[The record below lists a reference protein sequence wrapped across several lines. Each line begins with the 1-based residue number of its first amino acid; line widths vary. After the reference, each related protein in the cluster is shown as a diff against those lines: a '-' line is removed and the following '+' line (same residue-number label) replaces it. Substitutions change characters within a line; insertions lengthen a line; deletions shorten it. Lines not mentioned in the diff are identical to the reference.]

1 MSILA
6 MILAGGK
13 GERLHPLTIHR
24 AKPAVPFGGIYRI
37 IDFTLS
43 NCINSGIR
51 KIAVLPQYKSLSL
64 DKHLRLAWN
73 LFSGELNEYI
83 ISVPPQQRVGEK
95 WYQGTADAIYQNIY
109 MIEKDAPDYILV
121 LAGDH
126 IYKMDY
132 SEMFRYH
139 REQQADATVAAI
151 ETPRRDATGFGI
163 VEVDE
168 GSRIIGFEEKPRDPK
183 PIPGRPETAFA
194 SMGIYLFN
202 TRTLLDYLKSD
213 ALQDTAHDFG
223 RNIIPQMMKTS
234 RVLAYNFKDEN
245 KKEAK
250 YWRDVGTLDAYWE
263 ANMDLVSVDPL
274 LNLYDKAWPIR
285 TYQGQN
291 PPAKFVFAQERRDG
305 RLGIALDSI
314 VAHGCIVSGGRVQ
327 NSVLSPNVRINS
339 YSEVHDSILMENVNI
354 GRRCRIR
361 KAIIDKD
368 ITIPPGTEIGYDLE
382 EDRKRYH
389 VTPSGIVVIAKGTEV
404 TNEAKASVSGG
415 AHKETAPS
423 SRMST
428 VEAGKAPVVPFHGA
442 E

>member
-1 MSILA
+1 MISILA

-43 NCINSGIR
+43 NCINSGVR

-73 LFSGELNEYI
+73 FFSGELNEYI
-83 ISVPPQQRVGEK
+83 ISIPPQQRVGDR
-95 WYQGTADAIYQNIY
+95 WYEGTADAIYQNIY
-109 MIEKDAPDYILV
+109 MIEKDAPDHLLV

-132 SEMFRYH
+132 AEMFRFH
-139 REQQADATVAAI
+139 QGKKADATVAAI
-151 ETPRRDATGFGI
+151 EMPRNMASSFGVI
-163 VEVDE
+163 EVDDDCK
-168 GSRIIGFEEKPRDPK
+168 IVGFEEKPKNPK
-183 PIPGRPETAFA
+183 PIPGRPDMAFA
-194 SMGIYLFN
+194 SMGVYLFN
-202 TRTLLDYLKSD
+202 TKKAIEHLESD

-223 RNIIPQMMKTS
+223 KNIIPQMMRTD
-234 RVLAYNFKDEN
+234 RVCAYNFKDEN

-250 YWRDVGTLDAYWE
+250 YWRDVGTIDAYWE
-263 ANMDLVSVDPL
+263 ANMDLVSVDPQ

-285 TYQGQN
+285 TYQAQN
-291 PPAKFVFAQERRDG
+291 PPAKFVFAQEKKGG

-314 VAHGCIVSGGRVQ
+314 IAHGCIVSGGRVQ
-327 NSVLSPNVRINS
+327 NSVLSPNVRVNS
-339 YSEVHDSILMENVNI
+339 YSEVHDSILMENVDI
-354 GRRCRIR
+354 GRHCRIR

-368 ITIPPGTEIGYDLE
+368 VTIPAGSEIGYNHEKDKKL
-382 EDRKRYH
+382 YH

-404 TNEAKASVSGG
+404 SDEARQNLAEKAG
-415 AHKETAPS
+415 
-423 SRMST
+423 
-428 VEAGKAPVVPFHGA
+428 
-442 E
+442 

>member
-43 NCINSGIR
+43 NCINSRIR

-73 LFSGELNEYI
+73 IFSGELDEYI
-83 ISVPPQQRVGEK
+83 ISVPPQQRVGDK

-109 MIEKDAPDYILV
+109 MIEKDAPDHVLV

-132 SEMFRYH
+132 AEMFRFH
-139 REQQADATVAAI
+139 KENNADATVAAI
-151 ETPRRDATGFGI
+151 EIPKKSAAAFGI
-163 VEVDE
+163 IEVDHNC
-168 GSRIIGFEEKPRDPK
+168 RILDFEEKPQVPK
-183 PIPGRPETAFA
+183 SIPGHPELAFA

-202 TRTLLDYLKSD
+202 TKTLLEYLKSD
-213 ALQDTAHDFG
+213 ALQETSHDFG
-223 RNIIPQMMKTS
+223 KNIIPQMMKTA
-234 RVLAYNFKDEN
+234 RVCAYNFKDEN

-250 YWRDVGTLDAYWE
+250 YWRDVGTIDAYWE
-263 ANMDLVSVDPL
+263 ANMDLVNVDPL

-285 TYQGQN
+285 TYQAQN
-291 PPAKFVFAQERRDG
+291 PPAKFVFAQEKQGG
-305 RLGIALDSI
+305 RLGTALDSI

-327 NSVLSPNVRINS
+327 NSVLSPNVRVNS
-339 YSEVHDSILMENVNI
+339 YSEVYDSILMENVDI
-354 GRRCRIR
+354 GRHCRIR
-361 KAIIDKD
+361 RAIIDKD
-368 ITIPPGTEIGYDLE
+368 VVIPPETELGYNLE
-382 EDRKRYH
+382 EDRQRYH

-404 TNEAKASVSGG
+404 S
-415 AHKETAPS
+415 
-423 SRMST
+423 
-428 VEAGKAPVVPFHGA
+428 GKARAAAIA
-442 E
+442 EERM

>member
-1 MSILA
+1 MSIFA

-13 GERLHPLTIHR
+13 GERLHPLTNHR

-64 DKHLRLAWN
+64 DKHLRMAWN
-73 LFSGELNEYI
+73 LFSGELNEFI

-109 MIEKDAPDYILV
+109 MIEKDAPEHVLV

-132 SEMFRYH
+132 AEMFRLH
-139 REQQADATVAAI
+139 KENKTDATVAAI
-151 ETPRRDATGFGI
+151 ETPRTNATSFGI
-163 VEVDE
+163 VEVDKN
-168 GSRIIGFEEKPRDPK
+168 GRIIGFEEKPKDPR
-183 PIPGRPETAFA
+183 PIPGRPDMAFA

-202 TRTLLDYLKSD
+202 TKTLLEYLKSD

-223 RNIIPQMMKTS
+223 KNIIPHMMKTA
-234 RVLAYNFKDEN
+234 RVCAYNFKDEN

-250 YWRDVGTLDAYWE
+250 YWRDVGTIDAYWE

-285 TYQGQN
+285 TYQAQN
-291 PPAKFVFAQERRDG
+291 PPAKFVFAQEKKGG

-327 NSVLSPNVRINS
+327 NSVLSPNVRVNS
-339 YSEVHDSILMENVNI
+339 YSEVHDSILMENVDI
-354 GRRCRIR
+354 GRHSRIR
-361 KAIIDKD
+361 RAIIDKD
-368 ITIPPGTEIGYDLE
+368 VVIPPETEIGFNLE
-382 EDRKRYH
+382 KDKKRYH

-404 TNEAKASVSGG
+404 SEKA
-415 AHKETAPS
+415 TAAS
-423 SRMST
+423 IADERM
-428 VEAGKAPVVPFHGA
+428 
-442 E
+442 

>member
-43 NCINSGIR
+43 NCINSKIR

-83 ISVPPQQRVGEK
+83 ISVPPQQRVSDK

-109 MIEKDAPDYILV
+109 MIEKDAPDHVMV

-132 SEMFRYH
+132 DEMFLFH
-139 REQQADATVAAI
+139 KENGADATVAAI
-151 ETPRRDATGFGI
+151 ETPKKSAAAFGVI
-163 VEVDE
+163 EVDVNN
-168 GSRIIGFEEKPRDPK
+168 RILGFEEKPKNPK
-183 PIPGRPETAFA
+183 CIPGRPDMAFA

-202 TRTLLDYLKSD
+202 TKTLLEYLKSD
-213 ALQDTAHDFG
+213 ALKDTAHDFG
-223 RNIIPQMMKTS
+223 KNIIPQMMKTS
-234 RVLAYNFKDEN
+234 RVCAYNFKDEN

-250 YWRDVGTLDAYWE
+250 YWRDVGTIDAYWE
-263 ANMDLVSVDPL
+263 ANMDLVSVDPQ
-274 LNLYDKAWPIR
+274 LNLYDREWPIR
-285 TYQGQN
+285 TYQAQN
-291 PPAKFVFAQERRDG
+291 PPAKFVFAQEEKGG

-314 VAHGCIVSGGRVQ
+314 VAHGCIISGGRVQ
-327 NSVLSPNVRINS
+327 NSVLSPNVRVNS
-339 YSEVHDSILMENVNI
+339 FSEVHESILMENVDI
-354 GRRCRIR
+354 GRHCRIR

-368 ITIPPGTEIGYDLE
+368 VTIPPDTEIGYDLK
-382 EDRKRYH
+382 EDKKLYH
-389 VTPSGIVVIAKGTEV
+389 VTPSGLVVIPKGSEIS
-404 TNEAKASVSGG
+404 NKARAEA
-415 AHKETAPS
+415 
-423 SRMST
+423 M
-428 VEAGKAPVVPFHGA
+428 A
-442 E
+442 EERA

>member
-83 ISVPPQQRVGEK
+83 ISVPPQQRVGDK

-109 MIEKDAPDYILV
+109 MIEKDAPDHLLV

-132 SEMFRYH
+132 AEMFRFH
-139 REQQADATVAAI
+139 KEHKADATVAAI
-151 ETPRRDATGFGI
+151 EIQKKSAAAFGVI
-163 VEVDE
+163 EVDDQ
-168 GSRIIGFEEKPRDPK
+168 SRVIGFEEKPSEPK
-183 PIPGRPETAFA
+183 HIPGRPELALA
-194 SMGIYLFN
+194 SMGVYLFN
-202 TRTLLDYLKSD
+202 TKTLLEYLKSD
-213 ALQDTAHDFG
+213 ALQDTSHDFG
-223 RNIIPQMMKTS
+223 KNIIPQMMKTS
-234 RVLAYNFKDEN
+234 RVCAYNFKDEN

-250 YWRDVGTLDAYWE
+250 YWRDVGTIDAYWE

-274 LNLYDKAWPIR
+274 LNLYDNAWPIR

-291 PPAKFVFAQERRDG
+291 PPAKFVFAQEKKGG

-314 VAHGCIVSGGRVQ
+314 VSHGCIVSGGRVQ

-339 YSEVHDSILMENVNI
+339 YSEVHHSILMENVDI
-354 GRRCRIR
+354 GRHCRIR

-368 ITIPPGTEIGYDLE
+368 VIIAPNTEIGYDLE
-382 EDRKRYH
+382 KDKKRYH
-389 VTPSGIVVIAKGTEV
+389 VTSSGIVVIAKGTEV
-404 TNEAKASVSGG
+404 SE
-415 AHKETAPS
+415 ETRAAALAQE
-423 SRMST
+423 RI
-428 VEAGKAPVVPFHGA
+428 
-442 E
+442 

>member
-37 IDFTLS
+37 IDFALS
-43 NCINSGIR
+43 NCINSRIR

-73 LFSGELNEYI
+73 LFSGELDEYI
-83 ISVPPQQRVGEK
+83 ISVPPQQRVGDK

-109 MIEKDAPDYILV
+109 MIEKDAPDHLLV

-132 SEMFRYH
+132 SEMFRFH
-139 REQQADATVAAI
+139 QEQQADATVAAI
-151 ETPRRDATGFGI
+151 EIPKRSAAAFGI
-163 VEVDE
+163 IEVDQKD
-168 GSRIIGFEEKPRDPK
+168 GCRIVGFEEKPRNPK
-183 PIPGRPETAFA
+183 HIPGQPDLVFA

-202 TRTLLDYLKSD
+202 TRTVIEHLKSD

-223 RNIIPQMMKTS
+223 KNIIPQMMKTS
-234 RVLAYNFKDEN
+234 RVCAYNFKDEN

-250 YWRDVGTLDAYWE
+250 YWRDVGTIDAYWE
-263 ANMDLVSVDPL
+263 ANRDLVSVDPQ
-274 LNLYDKAWPIR
+274 LNLYDSVWPIR
-285 TYQGQN
+285 TYQAQN
-291 PPAKFVFAQERRDG
+291 PPAKFVFAQEKKGG

-314 VAHGCIVSGGRVQ
+314 VSHGCIISGGRVQ
-327 NSVLSPNVRINS
+327 NSVLSPKVRINS
-339 YSEVHDSILMENVNI
+339 YSEVYDSILMENVDI
-354 GRRCRIR
+354 GRHSRIR

-368 ITIPPGTEIGYDLE
+368 VTIPPETEIGYHLE
-382 EDRKRYH
+382 ADRKRYH
-389 VTPSGIVVIAKGTEV
+389 VTPSGIVVIAKGMEFPE
-404 TNEAKASVSGG
+404 NALA
-415 AHKETAPS
+415 A
-423 SRMST
+423 RM
-428 VEAGKAPVVPFHGA
+428 AA
-442 E
+442 EKK

>member
-13 GERLHPLTIHR
+13 GERLHPLTVHR

-43 NCINSGIR
+43 NCINSRIR

-109 MIEKDAPDYILV
+109 MIEKDAPEYVLV

-126 IYKMDY
+126 VYKMDY
-132 SEMFRYH
+132 AEMFQFH
-139 REQQADATVAAI
+139 KENKIDATVAAI
-151 ETPRRDATGFGI
+151 ETPRTNAASFGV
-163 VEVDE
+163 VEVDNN
-168 GSRIIGFEEKPRDPK
+168 GRILGFEEKPKDPRS
-183 PIPGRPETAFA
+183 IPGRPDMAFA

-202 TRTLLDYLKSD
+202 TKTLLEYLKSD

-223 RNIIPQMMKTS
+223 KNIIPQMMKTA
-234 RVLAYNFKDEN
+234 RVFAYNFKDEN

-250 YWRDVGTLDAYWE
+250 YWRDVGTIDAYFE
-263 ANMDLVSVDPL
+263 TNMDLVSVDPL

-285 TYQGQN
+285 TYQAQN
-291 PPAKFVFAQERRDG
+291 PPAKFVFAQEKKGG
-305 RLGIALDSI
+305 RFGIAVDSI

-327 NSVLSPNVRINS
+327 NSVLSPNVRVNS
-339 YSEVHDSILMENVNI
+339 FSDVRDSILMENVDI
-354 GRRCRIR
+354 GRHCRIR
-361 KAIIDKD
+361 RAIIDKD
-368 ITIPPGTEIGYDLE
+368 VMIPPETEIGYNLA
-382 EDRKRYH
+382 EDKKRYH
-389 VTPSGIVVIAKGTEV
+389 VTASGITVIAKGTEISDKV
-404 TNEAKASVSGG
+404 KA
-415 AHKETAPS
+415 AA
-423 SRMST
+423 M
-428 VEAGKAPVVPFHGA
+428 VEERK
-442 E
+442 

>member
-73 LFSGELNEYI
+73 LFSGELNEFI
-83 ISVPPQQRVGEK
+83 ISVPPQQRVGNK

-109 MIEKDAPDYILV
+109 MIEKDAPDHLMV

-132 SEMFRYH
+132 AEMLRFH
-139 REQQADATVAAI
+139 REKKADATVAAI
-151 ETPRRDATGFGI
+151 EMPRKRATDFGI
-163 VEVDE
+163 VEVTNDY
-168 GSRIIGFEEKPRDPK
+168 RVIGFEEKPRDPK
-183 PIPGRPETAFA
+183 PIPGQPDLVFA

-202 TRTLLDYLKSD
+202 TKKAIEHLEFD
-213 ALQDTAHDFG
+213 ALREEKDTAHDFG
-223 RNIIPQMMKTS
+223 KNIIPQMMKID
-234 RVLAYNFKDEN
+234 RVYAYNFKDEN

-250 YWRDVGTLDAYWE
+250 YWRDVGTIDAYWE
-263 ANMDLVSVDPL
+263 ANMDLVSVDPM

-285 TYQGQN
+285 TYQAQN
-291 PPAKFVFAQERRDG
+291 PPAKFVFAQEKKGG

-327 NSVLSPNVRINS
+327 NSVLSPNVRVNS
-339 YSEVHDSILMENVNI
+339 YSEVLDSILMENVDI

-361 KAIIDKD
+361 RAIIDKD
-368 ITIPPGTEIGYDLE
+368 VVIPPGTEIGYDLE
-382 EDRKRYH
+382 KDKKRYY

-404 TNEAKASVSGG
+404 SEEARA
-415 AHKETAPS
+415 TA
-423 SRMST
+423 M
-428 VEAGKAPVVPFHGA
+428 A
-442 E
+442 EERA

>member
-1 MSILA
+1 

-64 DKHLRLAWN
+64 DKHLRLGWN

-83 ISVPPQQRVGEK
+83 ISVPPQQRVSDK

-109 MIEKDAPDYILV
+109 MIEKDAPDHLLV

-132 SEMFRYH
+132 AEMLRFH
-139 REQQADATVAAI
+139 KEKQADATVAAI
-151 ETPRRDATGFGI
+151 EMPKKDAAAFGVIEIDEDCRI
-163 VEVDE
+163 V
-168 GSRIIGFEEKPRDPK
+168 GFEEKPREPK
-183 PIPGRPETAFA
+183 PIPGRPDTAFA

-202 TRTLLDYLKSD
+202 TRTVLEHLQSD

-223 RNIIPQMMKTS
+223 KNIIPQMMKAV
-234 RVLAYNFKDEN
+234 RVYAYNFKDEN

-250 YWRDVGTLDAYWE
+250 YWRDVGTIDSYWE

-285 TYQGQN
+285 TYQAQN
-291 PPAKFVFAQERRDG
+291 PATKFVFAQETKGG

-327 NSVLSPNVRINS
+327 HSVLSPNVRVNS
-339 YSEVHDSILMENVNI
+339 YSEVHDSILMENVEI
-354 GRRCRIR
+354 GRHCKIR
-361 KAIIDKD
+361 RAIIDKGV
-368 ITIPPGTEIGYDLE
+368 TIPAGSEIGYNLE
-382 EDRKRYH
+382 EDKKRYH
-389 VTPSGIVVIAKGTEV
+389 VTSSGIVVIEKG
-404 TNEAKASVSGG
+404 AGVSGENRP
-415 AHKETAPS
+415 ETTDTTE
-423 SRMST
+423 R
-428 VEAGKAPVVPFHGA
+428 
-442 E
+442 

>member
-37 IDFTLS
+37 IDFALS
-43 NCINSGIR
+43 NCINSKIR

-109 MIEKDAPDYILV
+109 MIEKDAPDHVLV

-132 SEMFRYH
+132 AEMFRFH
-139 REQQADATVAAI
+139 KEKGADATVAAI
-151 ETPRRDATGFGI
+151 EIPHKSAAAFGVI
-163 VEVDE
+163 EVDHDCQ
-168 GSRIIGFEEKPRDPK
+168 IMGFEEKPQTPK
-183 PIPGRPETAFA
+183 CIPGRPDLAFA

-202 TRTLLDYLKSD
+202 TRTLLEYLKSD

-223 RNIIPQMMKTS
+223 KNVIPQMMKTA
-234 RVLAYNFKDEN
+234 RVCAYNFKDEN

-250 YWRDVGTLDAYWE
+250 YWRDVGTIDAYWE
-263 ANMDLVSVDPL
+263 ANMDLVNVDPF

-285 TYQGQN
+285 TYQAQN
-291 PPAKFVFAQERRDG
+291 PPAKFVFAQEKKGG

-314 VAHGCIVSGGRVQ
+314 VAHGCIISGGRVQ
-327 NSVLSPNVRINS
+327 NSVLSPSVRINS
-339 YSEVHDSILMENVNI
+339 YSEVRESILMENVDI
-354 GRRCRIR
+354 GRNCRIKR
-361 KAIIDKD
+361 AIIDKD
-368 ITIPPGTEIGYDLE
+368 VVIPPETEIGYDLE
-382 EDRKRYH
+382 KDKKRYH
-389 VTPSGIVVIAKGTEV
+389 VTPSGIVVIGKGTEV
-404 TNEAKASVSGG
+404 SE
-415 AHKETAPS
+415 ETRAAAMVEE
-423 SRMST
+423 RM
-428 VEAGKAPVVPFHGA
+428 
-442 E
+442 

>member
-64 DKHLRLAWN
+64 DKHLRLSWN
-73 LFSGELNEYI
+73 FFSGELNEYI

-109 MIEKDAPDYILV
+109 MIEKDAPDHLMI

-132 SEMFRYH
+132 SEMLRFH
-139 REQQADATVAAI
+139 REKKADATVAAI
-151 ETPRRDATGFGI
+151 EMPKSMASSFG
-163 VEVDE
+163 VLEVDE
-168 GSRIIGFEEKPRDPK
+168 EYRITGFKEKPRDPK
-183 PIPGRPETAFA
+183 HIPGRPDVAFA

-202 TRTLLDYLKSD
+202 TRKAIEHLEFD
-213 ALQDTAHDFG
+213 ALHDTAHDFG
-223 RNIIPQMMKTS
+223 KNIIPQMMTTD
-234 RVLAYNFKDEN
+234 RVFAYNFKDEN

-250 YWRDVGTLDAYWE
+250 YWRDVGTIDAYWE
-263 ANMDLVSVDPL
+263 ANMDLVSVDPQ
-274 LNLYDKAWPIR
+274 LNLYDRAWAIR
-285 TYQGQN
+285 TYQGQH
-291 PPAKFVFAQERRDG
+291 PPAKFVFAQEERGGRRG
-305 RLGIALDSI
+305 VSLDSI
-314 VAHGCIVSGGRVQ
+314 VAHGCIISGGQ
-327 NSVLSPNVRINS
+327 IKNSVLSPNVRVNS
-339 YSEVHDSILMENVNI
+339 YSEVKESILMENVNI

-368 ITIPPGTEIGYDLE
+368 VTIPPGTEIGYHPE
-382 EDRKRYH
+382 EDRKRYY

-404 TNEAKASVSGG
+404 VKDTGVRE
-415 AHKETAPS
+415 E
-423 SRMST
+423 
-428 VEAGKAPVVPFHGA
+428 VEEPLARRSN
-442 E
+442 

>member
-51 KIAVLPQYKSLSL
+51 KIAVLTQYKSLSL
-64 DKHLRLAWN
+64 DKHLRLGWN
-73 LFSGELNEYI
+73 VFSGELDEYI
-83 ISVPPQQRVGEK
+83 ISVPPQQRVGER

-109 MIEKDAPDYILV
+109 MIEKDAPEHVLV

-132 SEMFRYH
+132 AEMFLFH
-139 REQQADATVAAI
+139 KENKADATVAAI
-151 ETPRRDATGFGI
+151 ETPRTNATAFGI
-163 VEVDE
+163 VDVDNN
-168 GSRIIGFEEKPRDPK
+168 GRIIGFEEKPKDPR
-183 PIPGRPETAFA
+183 PIPGRPDMAFA

-202 TRTLLDYLKSD
+202 TKTLLEYLKSD
-213 ALQDTAHDFG
+213 ALQNTAHDFG
-223 RNIIPQMMKTS
+223 KNIIPQMMRNA
-234 RVLAYNFKDEN
+234 RVCAYNFKDEN

-250 YWRDVGTLDAYWE
+250 YWRDVGTIDAYWE
-263 ANMDLVSVDPL
+263 ANKDLVSVDPL

-285 TYQGQN
+285 TYQAQN
-291 PPAKFVFAQERRDG
+291 PPAKFVFAQEKKGG

-327 NSVLSPNVRINS
+327 NSVLSPNVRVNS
-339 YSEVHDSILMENVNI
+339 YSEVLDSILMENVDI
-354 GRRCRIR
+354 GRHSRIR
-361 KAIIDKD
+361 RAIIDKD
-368 ITIPPGTEIGYDLE
+368 VVIPPETEIGYNLA
-382 EDRKRYH
+382 EDKKRYH
-389 VTPSGIVVIAKGTEV
+389 VTPSGIVVIAKGTEISEKV
-404 TNEAKASVSGG
+404 KAAS
-415 AHKETAPS
+415 
-423 SRMST
+423 M
-428 VEAGKAPVVPFHGA
+428 VEERK
-442 E
+442 

>member
-1 MSILA
+1 MSVLA

-73 LFSGELNEYI
+73 FFSGELNEYI
-83 ISVPPQQRVGEK
+83 ISVPPQQRVGDK

-109 MIEKDAPDYILV
+109 MIEKDAPDHLMV

-132 SEMFRYH
+132 SEMLRFH
-139 REQQADATVAAI
+139 EEKNADATVAALEVPRTAASSFGVI
-151 ETPRRDATGFGI
+151 EVERDY
-163 VEVDE
+163 
-168 GSRIIGFEEKPRDPK
+168 RIIGFEEKPKHPK
-183 PIPGRPETAFA
+183 ALPGRPDMTFA

-202 TRTLLDYLKSD
+202 TKKAIEHLEFD
-213 ALQDTAHDFG
+213 ALRDTAHDFG
-223 RNIIPQMMKTS
+223 KNIIPQMMKTD
-234 RVLAYNFKDEN
+234 RVFAYNFEDEN
-245 KKEAK
+245 KKAAK
-250 YWRDVGTLDAYWE
+250 YWRDVGTIDAYWE
-263 ANMDLVSVDPL
+263 ANMDLVNVDPQ
-274 LNLYDKAWPIR
+274 LNLYDRAWPIR

-291 PPAKFVFAQERRDG
+291 PPAKFVFAQEERGG

-314 VAHGCIVSGGRVQ
+314 VAHGCIISGGRVQ
-327 NSVLSPNVRINS
+327 NSVLSPNVRVNS
-339 YSEVHDSILMENVNI
+339 YSEVHDSILMENVEI
-354 GRRCRIR
+354 GRHCRIR

-368 ITIPPGTEIGYDLE
+368 VIIPPNTEIGYNLE
-382 EDRKRYH
+382 QDRKRYH
-389 VTPSGIVVIAKGTEV
+389 VTSSGIVVIAKGTEV
-404 TNEAKASVSGG
+404 CEA
-415 AHKETAPS
+415 ERTAA
-423 SRMST
+423 M
-428 VEAGKAPVVPFHGA
+428 VA
-442 E
+442 ERR